1 MVQRL
6 FHVNVNVTD
15 FERSLEFY
23 RRLGFRVA
31 LDLGETSGEELG
43 VPLGLPANA
52 RARAALLILGD
63 DPRATRIDLIEWREP
78 KTEGRPYPTLNHTG
92 ICRIAL
98 RTRDIERVYRELR
111 AQGVEFLSE
120 PRLLP
125 YPGGTA
131 KFVCFRDPDGTV
143 LELIEP

>member
-1 MVQRL
+1 MIEGV

-23 RRLGFRVA
+23 KRLGFRVA
-31 LDLGETSGEELG
+31 LDLGETSGEELAG
-43 VPLGLPANA
+43 PLRLPNA
-52 RARAALLILGD
+52 RGRAALLILGD
-63 DPRATRIDLIEWREP
+63 DPRATRIDLIEWKEP
-78 KTEGRPYPTLNHTG
+78 RTEGTPYPRLNHAG

-98 RTRDIERVYRELR
+98 RTRDLDRVYADLR
-111 AQGVEFLSE
+111 ASGVEFLSE
-120 PRLLP
+120 PGLLP

-143 LELIEP
+143 LELIEV

>member
-1 MVQRL
+1 MIEGI

-23 RRLGFRVA
+23 RMLGFRIA
-31 LDLGETSGEELG
+31 LDLGETRGGELAE
-43 VPLGLPANA
+43 PLRLANA
-52 RARAALLILGD
+52 RGRAALLILGD
-63 DPRATRIDLIEWREP
+63 DPRATRIDLIEWKEP
-78 KTEGRPYPTLNHTG
+78 RTEGVPYPRLNHAG

-98 RTRDIERVYRELR
+98 RTRNLDQAYADLR
-111 AQGVEFLSE
+111 AKGVGFLSE

-131 KFVCFRDPDGTV
+131 KFVCFTDPDGTV
-143 LELIEP
+143 LELIEV